1 MVIASQEDF
10 ASMYRRY
17 PSGEITLWCDGK
29 NQNEGS
35 ANGKRKRETS
45 NYHEREVEVDEIYKE
60 LEAKHSGDYEVP
72 KLRLWARMISS
83 NLHKYG

>member
-1 MVIASQEDF
+1 MVKLPCGVMEKIKTKAVQKEK
-10 ASMYRRY
+10 
-17 PSGEITLWCDGK
+17 G
-29 NQNEGS
+29 
-35 ANGKRKRETS
+35 REKHPTIMKG
-45 NYHEREVEVDEIYKE
+45 REVEVDEIYKE